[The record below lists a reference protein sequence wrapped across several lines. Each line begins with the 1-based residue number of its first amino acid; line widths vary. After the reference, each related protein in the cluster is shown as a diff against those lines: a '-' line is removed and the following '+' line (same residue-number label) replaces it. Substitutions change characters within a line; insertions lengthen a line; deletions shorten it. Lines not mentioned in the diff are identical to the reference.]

1 MSNNE
6 QRLQEGNSDLHGAGM
21 HEPASKPLASANRIN
36 AEQGKDTR
44 GTISESPLH
53 LFAPVSTTAADEVAQ
68 TLQSLSVANSTNSS
82 SSGMTSCD
90 PVGGRRDVV
99 TPPMGTVGGGGGFGS
114 LTTASTSGGA
124 SSYTGGMCGGTP
136 TPELSPSLL
145 ASLRGSSSPSHSQV
159 SVGSIGPALTSAALS
174 HKYDLTPVT
183 RNTSDLYCDV
193 TNKDSVMTI
202 TPSSQEGYLHGE
214 HLAFPSDFS
223 SSASATGHSI
233 PPLQPVHRTSINSGP
248 RGLGEDTIG
257 LQSQM
262 AAAQRLDLNVPEPM
276 QFPSRKYYSFTT
288 RKQYEDACL
297 QDGGMDS
304 DDDLYNRSDSDDD
317 CAAIGTRLTPYAPRS
332 RPANFDI
339 ERVPEEELKRIFI
352 TRGTNANNSTD
363 ARLLTEIPLDQRVPS
378 LHMANNLHGSTT
390 SVSYTDHEDEDS
402 VLHLRD
408 NDDASLSSRGSSLYL
423 PAEEDMVR
431 AATHVDDSME
441 SIVDDEVFLLLQRK
455 QRKRKQRKKEQRAV
469 EWLQSVEADQNI
481 LAEAASSKFL
491 TGSNSPAA
499 TTFRRQPAIALS
511 RQVSSPSTLLSSKRQ
526 PPS

>member
-1 MSNNE
+1 
-6 QRLQEGNSDLHGAGM
+6 
-21 HEPASKPLASANRIN
+21 
-36 AEQGKDTR
+36 
-44 GTISESPLH
+44 
-53 LFAPVSTTAADEVAQ
+53 
-68 TLQSLSVANSTNSS
+68 
-82 SSGMTSCD
+82 
-90 PVGGRRDVV
+90 
-99 TPPMGTVGGGGGFGS
+99 
-114 LTTASTSGGA
+114 
-124 SSYTGGMCGGTP
+124 
-136 TPELSPSLL
+136 
-145 ASLRGSSSPSHSQV
+145 
-159 SVGSIGPALTSAALS
+159 
-174 HKYDLTPVT
+174 
-183 RNTSDLYCDV
+183 
-193 TNKDSVMTI
+193 
-202 TPSSQEGYLHGE
+202 
-214 HLAFPSDFS
+214 
-223 SSASATGHSI
+223 
-233 PPLQPVHRTSINSGP
+233 LQPVHRTSSIIGGGGSGGAH
-248 RGLGEDTIG
+248 GLESTIG
-257 LQSQM
+257 LPSPM
-262 AAAQRLDLNVPEPM
+262 AAPLDLNVPEPM

-297 QDGGMDS
+297 QDGGMDDS

-317 CAAIGTRLTPYAPRS
+317 DNGAIGTRLTPYAPRS

-352 TRGTNANNSTD
+352 TRGSNANNNTD
-363 ARLLTEIPLDQRVPS
+363 ASHRLLTEIPLDQRVPS
-378 LHMANNLHGSTT
+378 LHMANHLHGSTT

-431 AATHVDDSME
+431 VATHVDDSME

-491 TGSNSPAA
+491 TGSNSPA

-511 RQVSSPSTLLSSKRQ
+511 RQVSSPSTLLTSKR